1 VFLVVLPNVW
11 WAIDASIPFELKSQ
25 YDQQVANLLPSFL
38 RAPYD
43 PSSGTFYFGAFGY
56 GIPKSTDYYPAAWQW
71 FATQDAATPPV
82 IRLLEGDFAANNKNF
97 RPAVTAALESAGVS
111 SAVVRNVFLH
121 RDAYVSVVQSDP
133 TTFGLWASDLQPTNA
148 AYVFLTNLI
157 AGHLT
162 ENSVVSLYHAIRDV
176 TGWNIGYF
184 AVDSR
189 LFPISAS
196 NTGIFYA
203 PVKLSDH
210 RVLNLPDGR
219 VLPIDFFQIFA
230 NTQNAQNIPLQLVQ
244 PGDQVSSTTIVYQP
258 AFYNS

>member
-1 VFLVVLPNVW
+1 
-11 WAIDASIPFELKSQ
+11 
-25 YDQQVANLLPSFL
+25 
-38 RAPYD
+38 AP
-43 PSSGTFYFGAFGY
+43 
-56 GIPKSTDYYPAAWQW
+56 
-71 FATQDAATPPV
+71 
-82 IRLLEGDFAANNKNF
+82 
-97 RPAVTAALESAGVS
+97 
-111 SAVVRNVFLH
+111 
-121 RDAYVSVVQSDP
+121 
-133 TTFGLWASDLQPTNA
+133 DLQPTNA

-162 ENSVVSLYHAIRDV
+162 ENGVVSLYHAIRDV

-219 VLPIDFFQIFA
+219 VLPFEFFQILA
-230 NTQNAQNIPLQLVQ
+230 NTNRGQNIPIQFVA
-244 PGDQVSSTTIVYQP
+244 PGDQVQSQTIQYQ
-258 AFYNS
+258 